1 MPQFAATAKLLERDL
16 EKVNPEQA
24 VKNIDSWEEGLGKL
38 ESKGAKQVVKD
49 LEALKKALNGK
60 PRKGTVE
67 KLLAKL
73 GDETTKLADE
83 APEAQQE
90 KLREIGKALTEAGNH
105 DAVEED
111 AED

>member
-16 EKVNPEQA
+16 SKVDPEQA
-24 VKNIDSWEEGLGKL
+24 VKNIDAWEENLGKV
-38 ESKGAKQVVKD
+38 ESKGAKAVLRD
-49 LEALKKALNGK
+49 LEALKKALGGK
-60 PRKGTVE
+60 PRAGTVE

-73 GDETTKLADE
+73 GEETTRLADE

-90 KLREIGKALTEAGNH
+90 KLRDIGRALTEAGGAGG
-105 DAVEED
+105 DD